1 MNKKEELYIDKII
14 KRMCEIYI
22 DIEYEKFMKD
32 MEDDEL
38 NESEFHE
45 FSDRFYK
52 KMDKII
58 ENESLK
64 NKKISNDDK

>member
-32 MEDDEL
+32 MENAEY

>member
-14 KRMCEIYI
+14 KIMCEIYI

-32 MEDDEL
+32 MEDDEF
-38 NESEFHE
+38 NESEFYE

>member
-32 MEDDEL
+32 MEDDEF

>member
-32 MEDDEL
+32 MEDDE
-38 NESEFHE
+38 SEFHE

-52 KMDKII
+52 KMNKII